1 MNGSSIFIDTNT
13 AIYLLNGDKNIADI
27 LDQKK
32 LNLSFITQLELLS
45 YPGITDKEKQQ
56 IQRMLEKCIIIDIN
70 NSIKNEVIRLRK
82 IYKMKLPDCIVAAS
96 ALYLD
101 LPLLIAGQD
110 FKKIKELN
118 LMFYER

>member
-13 AIYLLNGDKNIADI
+13 AIYLLNGDISLAEI
-27 LDQKK
+27 LDKKK
-32 LNLSFITQLELLS
+32 LYLSFITQLELLS
-45 YPGITDKEKQQ
+45 YPGITEKEKQQ
-56 IQRMLEKCIIIDIN
+56 IQKMLEKCIIIDIN

-82 IYKMKLPDCIVAAS
+82 TYMMKLPDCIVAAS

-101 LPLLIAGQD
+101 LPIITADKD

-118 LMFYER
+118 LMLYER